1 MQKKSFYFLFLG
13 LCVVSLSGL
22 TGCWNKDK
30 KEAEKTES
38 TQAEKVESKMPA
50 QEEIPAASDAPTK
63 QNSDE
68 NMPAQET
75 MAQENDESVGEAV
88 DLSGPS
94 DMAVETNETPETLS
108 SKESP
113 EFQSF
118 YAPEPVVI

>member
-68 NMPAQET
+68 GMNPQD
-75 MAQENDESVGEAV
+75 MAQQDSVDEAV